1 MIGGTVRVQNI
12 NKFFGSTQVLKDINL
27 EIKAGEFFSL
37 LGPSGCGKTTLLRI
51 IAGFEMPTSGDM
63 ILDNE
68 SVLQKA
74 PNERHVNTIFQN
86 YALFPHLTVF
96 ENVAF
101 SLRLKKIDKKI
112 IKTRVEEY
120 INLVRLN
127 EHIGKYPAQ
136 LSGGQRQRVSIAR
149 ALINEPRVLLLD
161 EPLSALDAKLRQ
173 DLLMELDRIHDII
186 GITFIY
192 VTHDQE
198 EAMSVSDRI
207 AVMQEGNLLQIGTP
221 FEIYESPADMF
232 VAEFI
237 GASNNLEGEVL
248 EVIGSRAIIQTPVSG
263 AITVDMDKPLKVGD
277 HIRVTLRPEKIH
289 ISKKPPTLES
299 SAWNCIPSR
308 VDQMIYTGSHT
319 KFMVKTEQGRLF
331 KVFKQHAQYFT
342 TEEPIQWEDQVF
354 IWWHADDSFIV
365 EVKSQ

>member
-1 MIGGTVRVQNI
+1 MIGGTVKALSV

-27 EIKAGEFFSL
+27 EIRAGEFFSL

-51 IAGFEMPTSGDM
+51 IAGFESPTAGDLF
-63 ILDNE
+63 LDNE
-68 SVLQKA
+68 AVLQKA

-101 SLRLKKIDKKI
+101 SLRLKKVDKKTI
-112 IKTRVEEY
+112 LNRVSEY
-120 INLVRLN
+120 VGMVRLQD
-127 EHIGKYPAQ
+127 HMDKYPAQ
-136 LSGGQRQRVSIAR
+136 LSGGQRQRVAIAR

-207 AVMQEGNLLQIGTP
+207 AVMQDGNILQIGTP

-232 VAEFI
+232 VADFI
-237 GASNNLEGEVL
+237 GASNTLEGDVTGVTET
-248 EVIGSRAIIQTPVSG
+248 RAKIQTSDFG
-263 AITVDMDKPLKVGD
+263 TIIVDLDKQLETGN

-289 ISKKPPTLES
+289 ISKKMPSIDL
-299 SAWNCIPSR
+299 SAFNLISGQ

-319 KFMVKTEQGRLF
+319 RFMVRTDEGRIF

-342 TEEPIQWEDQVF
+342 TEEPIEYEDRVF

-365 EVKSQ
+365 EVNP